1 MNVQILKMMKFLFG
15 TVLYRGTKASNPTY
29 GKWFKFNDTTVELV
43 DDFESNME
51 QLEFECYGGNFKET
65 MFPNSAR
72 YKKEQK
78 QKEPTGGL
86 LSEERC
92 SPAVPALDDQLFGD
106 ERALDIAADI
116 DNMMLRVLLTLPL
129 CSTPS
134 TPLQLHHFHYFLSFY
149 YFLSS
154 SKSIYCFSYY
164 SYYLG
169 CIYVYGER
177 IFELNFN
184 TSQQKFKI

>member
-134 TPLQLHHFHYFLSFY
+134 TPRHLDTSTTPSFSLLSF
-149 YFLSS
+149 FLL
-154 SKSIYCFSYY
+154 FSFFIQVNLLFFFLLYITMHLHFFDY
-164 SYYLG
+164 
-169 CIYVYGER
+169 R
-177 IFELNFN
+177 AFR
-184 TSQQKFKI
+184 